1 MKVGRFFG
9 RFLASVQIE
18 RVFVNPQEPCQSTCV
33 HHRSKSH
40 VHPAYWSQIPYKFA
54 LFFKWWFSFLTE
66 ILVRIVQGFY
76 TLLQRNMNIAD
87 GILGTYVWSF
97 TARIP
102 LIETRICI
110 RILEESLKHSKRIQ
124 FEHFVFASGFNCLSG
139 KSDSP

>member
-40 VHPAYWSQIPYKFA
+40 VHPAHWGQIPHKFSLFYKWE
-54 LFFKWWFSFLTE
+54 FFFLTE
-66 ILVRIVQGFY
+66 ILIGIVQESKETCTWWHFW
-76 TLLQRNMNIAD
+76 
-87 GILGTYVWSF
+87 YVWSF
-97 TARIP
+97 MARIP

-110 RILEESLKHSKRIQ
+110 QITKNSWSVQK
-124 FEHFVFASGFNCLSG
+124 GF
-139 KSDSP
+139 KSFYRLNQEFWL